1 MNAPQGIKGD
11 GGRGFAFLN
20 ITQFFNAFNDNV
32 LKGVLMFGTAAS
44 GIWFSQ
50 VGEGGQAYASLALA
64 VPFVILSG
72 FAGQFSDRFSKRDVT
87 VIVKLTEVLIGGLAL
102 IGFLMTNLWVV
113 LTAMVLISIQST
125 FFGPA
130 KYGILPEIIEE
141 KRLSR
146 ANGTLNMFT
155 YMAAILGG
163 AAAGPL
169 YDAYAPNAE
178 TNPDGIPILWL
189 PGVVIVAIGIL
200 GMIASRGVTRVTAQN
215 PTLKIRLILFK
226 PYWEIWQLVRG
237 STLAAALLAWSFFY
251 LIVAGLAIL
260 ILPDYQ
266 GLLKIS
272 ATMTALLTAV
282 LGLAIGAGDYTAGRL
297 SGHGVRPGMIPF
309 GALGTTAAMFLLAVM
324 PLNYILVAICLG
336 VAGFLAGF
344 LMVPL
349 QTLIQ
354 LLSPKEKRGQVM
366 GLWNMGSFGGV
377 IVGNFIFL
385 GLKRG
390 LSMGSQDIFFV
401 CGGLGLLLLLLL
413 LTGWQE
419 RFAEAAAEYN
429 DS

>member
-1 MNAPQGIKGD
+1 MNAPPEIKGD
-11 GGRGFAFLN
+11 DGRGFAFLN

-32 LKGVLMFGTAAS
+32 LKGVLMFGTAAG

-87 VIVKLTEVLIGGLAL
+87 VIVKMTEVLIGGLAL

-169 YDAYAPNAE
+169 YDSYAPNAE

-189 PGVVIVAIGIL
+189 PGAVIVAIGML

-215 PTLKIRLILFK
+215 PALKIRLILFK

-266 GLLKIS
+266 SLLKIS

-309 GALGTTAAMFLLAVM
+309 GAIGTTAAMFLLAVM

-354 LLSPKEKRGQVM
+354 LLSPEEKRGQVM

-390 LSMGSQDIFFV
+390 LSMESQDIFFV

-413 LTGWQE
+413 LTGWQK
-419 RFAEAAAEYN
+419 RFVEVAAEYN